1 MGICIELLLY
11 MVCDRGRIQRQRL
24 YGLDIRVHVLNLHL
38 FAMAAAHWPISPIPS
53 VSDNMHQKQGIL
65 FANCMKLHLDLLCDF
80 NK

>member
-38 FAMAAAHWPISPIPS
+38 FAMAAAHS
-53 VSDNMHQKQGIL
+53 VEKGGICAWQQQWHRDESEL
-65 FANCMKLHLDLLCDF
+65 
-80 NK
+80 